1 MNENVSKI
9 LEVNG
14 YPTFNQVED
23 DCLRLRNQ
31 ANIMVNIVEDLTIGG
46 ASKQECWDNVKAYI
60 TNTDKKY
67 WPALWNYFIAAFS
80 SRA

>member
-1 MNENVSKI
+1 MNENVSNV

-31 ANIMVNIVEDLTIGG
+31 ANIMVNIVEDLTISG
-46 ASKQECWDNVKAYI
+46 ASKQECWDSVKAYI
-60 TNTDKKY
+60 THTDKKY
-67 WPALWNYFIAAFS
+67 WPTLWNYFITAFF
-80 SRA
+80 SRV